1 MSIFEK
7 VKAQVSARKAAEYYG
22 LKVNRNGMACCP
34 FHNDKHPSMKVDDNH
49 YHCFGCGA
57 HGDAIGYAAQLYGL
71 SQYEA
76 AKKLIADFG
85 LQVDSQDRISANK
98 DISRVSGRIPDVLP
112 GNQNRKISDASKN
125 DESILDYKKV
135 QTIKANFE
143 KWRRETIN
151 DLKECEDLIETSKQA
166 LVGANPHTVFVSNCF
181 AYMMHA
187 QPIIGYWL
195 DILCLEGD
203 EEARELL
210 RVNGKEVHR
219 IVANVR
225 RAADEILGRN
235 GRAVG

>member
-1 MSIFEK
+1 LNIFEK
-7 VKAQVSARKAAEYYG
+7 VKAQVSTRKVAEYYG
-22 LKVNRNGMACCP
+22 LKVNQNGMACCP
-34 FHNDKHPSMKVDDNH
+34 FHNDKHPSMKIDDNH

-57 HGDAIGYAAQLYGL
+57 HGDAIGYVAQLYGL
-71 SQYEA
+71 GQYEA
-76 AKKLIADFG
+76 AKKLIEDFG
-85 LQVDSQDRISANK
+85 LMVESQE
-98 DISRVSGRIPDVLP
+98 RVSAHKDKLEIHGRNSGILL
-112 GNQNRKISDASKN
+112 GNQNRKMSDETKN
-125 DESILDYKKV
+125 V

-143 KWRRETIN
+143 KWRRETIA
-151 DLKECEDLIETSKQA
+151 DLKECEDMIETSKQA
-166 LVGANPHTVFVSNCF
+166 LVGANPHTVFISNGF

-203 EEARELL
+203 EEAREFL

>member
-7 VKAQVSARKAAEYYG
+7 VKAQVSARKVAEYYG

-34 FHNDKHPSMKVDDNH
+34 FHNDKHPSMKIDDDH
-49 YHCFGCGA
+49 YYCFGCGA

-76 AKKLIADFG
+76 AKKLIADFA
-85 LQVDSQDRISANK
+85 LQIECQKKVPVCK
-98 DISRVSGRIPDVLP
+98 DKSETFGKIPETLP
-112 GNQNRKISDASKN
+112 SNQTEKLDDDSKN

-143 KWRRETIN
+143 KWRCETITV
-151 DLKECEDLIETSKQA
+151 LKECEDLIEATKQT
-166 LVGANPHTVFVSNCF
+166 LVGANPHTVFISNGF

-225 RAADEILGRN
+225 RAADEILERN

>member
-7 VKAQVSARKAAEYYG
+7 VKAQVSARKVAEYYG

-57 HGDAIGYAAQLYGL
+57 HGDAIGYVAQLYGL

-76 AKKLIADFG
+76 AKKLIVDLN
-85 LQVDSQDRISANK
+85 LQVERQEKVTVCK
-98 DISRVSGRIPDVLP
+98 DKSETSGENPETLL
-112 GNQNRKISDASKN
+112 GNQNRKMSDETKN
-125 DESILDYKKV
+125 AEPVMDYKKV
-135 QTIKANFE
+135 QTIKGNFE
-143 KWRRETIN
+143 KWRRETIT

-166 LVGANPHTVFVSNCF
+166 LVGANPHSVFISNGF

-203 EEARELL
+203 EEAREFL
-210 RVNGKEVHR
+210 RINGKEVHR